1 MEAFEAVVEEI
12 IYTNI
17 ENGYTVLALSNGKR
31 AVGILPEINTG
42 ATLSLTGQ
50 YEKHPV
56 YGDQFKIESFTIVY
70 PTSVEGIKRYL
81 ASGLVKGLGKGTAE
95 KIISV
100 FGERAIE
107 IMDENIERLL
117 EVDGIGKKKLA
128 QIKKGWDE
136 QKVVKDIMLFLQS
149 HNVSPAFAIKIYKA
163 YGKDSARIVSENPYR
178 LTHDIWGIGFKTA
191 DQIGQTLGFSR
202 QHPARISSGI
212 IHVLQEATGNGHVYL
227 PLAELFQ
234 KCHQILEMDISDE
247 FGLMKTMEDDNRIKI
262 EGEKVYL
269 LMYYIAE
276 RYIEEKIA
284 HLNSYLNDFSKNE
297 IDNIII
303 NPAFYSNEQIDA
315 ITHSLLHKLLI
326 ITGGPGTGKTTA
338 LKGIISA
345 YRQLDKTIMLA
356 APTGRAAKRMS
367 EVIGIK
373 ASTIHRLLEYNPTEM
388 IFTRN
393 EHYPLEC
400 DLLIIDEVS
409 MIDTMLFYS
418 LMRSVTNQTTVVLV
432 GDVDQLPSVGAGNIL
447 KDLITADIIPT
458 IKLTKIFRQ
467 AEESKIIVNAHKINE
482 GIVPLVKNEEAA
494 DFFFI
499 NENDDNKIPEI
510 IIDLCRTRLPNK
522 YGFDPMN
529 DIQVITPMYKG
540 EIGANNL
547 NAQLQETLNYGKNH
561 FSRGEKKYKPG
572 DKVMQL
578 KNNYTKEVFNGD
590 IGFIVS
596 YNNGEGSME
605 IDFNG
610 KTIHYESADL
620 DEITLAY
627 AITVHKSQGS
637 EYPCV
642 IMPLSTAHY
651 IMLQRNLLYTAVT
664 RASKLLILIGSQ
676 KALTIAVNNKRSQKR
691 YTSLFENKPG
701 GF

>member
-1 MEAFEAVVEEI
+1 MEFIEAAVEEI
-12 IYTNI
+12 IFSNSDT
-17 ENGYTVLALSNGKR
+17 GYTVLSLSNGKK
-31 AVGILPEINTG
+31 AVGILPDINVG

-50 YEKHPV
+50 YETHPL
-56 YGDQFKIESFTIVY
+56 YGEQFKIESFTIIY
-70 PTSVEGIKRYL
+70 PTSIEGIKKYL
-81 ASGLVKGLGKGTAE
+81 GSGLVKGLGKGTAE

-100 FGERAIE
+100 FGDRAIE
-107 IMDENIERLL
+107 ILDDNIERLL
-117 EVDGIGKKKLA
+117 EIDGIGKKKLE

-149 HNVSPAFAIKIYKA
+149 HNVSPAFAVKIYRT
-163 YGKDSARIVSENPYR
+163 YGKDSAKIVKENPYR

-191 DQIGQTLGFSR
+191 DQIGRTLGFSKE
-202 QHPARISSGI
+202 HPSRIISGV
-212 IHVLQEATGNGHVYL
+212 IHVLQEASNNGNVFL
-227 PLAELFQ
+227 PVSELFH
-234 KCHQILEMDISDE
+234 KCSQLLEMDISDE
-247 FGLMKTMEDDNRIKI
+247 YSLLKEMEDENRIKI

-269 LMYYIAE
+269 ALYYIAE
-276 RYIEEKIA
+276 RYVENKISF
-284 HLNSYLNDFSKNE
+284 LNNYLNNFDKDE
-297 IDNIII
+297 IDGIII
-303 NPAFYSNEQIDA
+303 NPAFYSGEQIDA

-345 YRQLDKTIMLA
+345 YKQLDKTIMLA
-356 APTGRAAKRMS
+356 APTGRASKRMS

-373 ASTIHRLLEYNPTEM
+373 ASTIHRLLEYNPSEM
-388 IFTRN
+388 IFQRN

-409 MIDTMLFYS
+409 MIDILLFYS
-418 LMRSVTNQTTVVLV
+418 LMRAVTDQTTVVLV
-432 GDVDQLPSVGAGNIL
+432 GDVDQLPSVGAGNVL

-458 IKLTKIFRQ
+458 VKLTKIFRQ

-482 GIVPLVKNEEAA
+482 GLMPVIKNDESS

-499 NENDDNKIPEI
+499 PENDDARIPDL
-510 IIDLCRTRLPNK
+510 IIDLCKHRLPNK
-522 YGFDPMN
+522 YGFDPMQ

-540 EIGANNL
+540 DVGANNI
-547 NAQLQETLNYGKNH
+547 NMQLQSALNYETNH
-561 FSRGEKKYKPG
+561 FSRGEKKYKAG

-590 IGFIVS
+590 IGFIHS
-596 YNNGEGSME
+596 YNNREGSVD
-605 IDFNG
+605 IDFGG
-610 KTIHYESADL
+610 KIIQYESADL

-627 AITVHKSQGS
+627 SITVHKSQGS

-642 IMPLSTAHY
+642 IMPLSTSHY

-664 RASKLLILIGSQ
+664 RASRLLVLIGSQ
-676 KALTIAVNNKRSQKR
+676 KALAIAVNNKRSQNR
-691 YTSLFENKPG
+691 YTSLFINMRSG
-701 GF
+701 I